1 MEKIKLNRRVT
12 KAILGISAFC
22 AIALPS
28 AIHPAQAA
36 DPVLPVSIQQMMME
50 GGAAG
55 SIKHDTDMMRF
66 KRDEK
71 EINEDYRQFT
81 QDRNFEGSGG
91 AQVIQNNTGTQP
103 SEYMQGQVQDIDTKG
118 VFINSIDVSPSSILT
133 SEEINSVVQPLVGK
147 NVFISDIQKVID
159 QLNSLY
165 AQKGFVTAKAFL
177 PEQTVENGNIHI
189 ELIES
194 KVGNISVSDNKWTRT
209 KYITDRIEQEPG
221 QLFDIVEL
229 EQDILDFNRYNEG
242 VNLTANL
249 TAGATPGTTDIAI
262 KAHENFPFHIVGIM
276 DNAGRYQT
284 GNLRGGAM
292 IYADSLFHNR
302 DRLSIGSYFS
312 GGAIS
317 PFADYNFPVNKKDG
331 RVGFMFAS
339 TFAKIKWGPLSDLDF
354 KSRSYIYSLY
364 YSQPLVR
371 KPGFELKS
379 YLAANYKRA
388 TISTMFDDYIEF
400 PTDEI
405 TSLDVALNMR
415 KDTKYGIWYA
425 NQGVSVAAPLLDKD
439 SNYVKING
447 SAVRLHDF
455 SHGVIGQ
462 LRGNYQVI
470 PGDKYVPYLDQFQV
484 GGLATVRGYSEG
496 IMIGKNGYYLSGELM
511 FPLLPREITSPRSG
525 EKIPFLGKYVKGA
538 IFADHAGIFPAAC
551 EDDYCDGSHFLMSL
565 GMGLRVQLPGDLSAR
580 LYWGFPLVN
589 NRFEQDRKYG
599 RFHFE
604 LTLEP
609 NIDALLRHRSTAPA
623 RVEKHVEA
631 DYNYDDVRH
640 YDYFND
646 GAL

>member
-1 MEKIKLNRRVT
+1 MEKIKFNRQVL
-12 KAILGISAFC
+12 KAIIGLSAVC
-22 AIALPS
+22 AITVPTSLNS
-28 AIHPAQAA
+28 AQAE
-36 DPVLPVSIQQMMME
+36 PIPNSIQQIIME
-50 GGAAG
+50 GGVPG
-55 SIKHDTDMMRF
+55 SVKHDTDLLKY

-71 EINEDYRQFT
+71 SITEDYKQYS
-81 QDRNFEGSGG
+81 QERNFEGNGG
-91 AQVIQNNTGTQP
+91 GQIIQNNTGLQD
-103 SEYMQGQVQDIDTKG
+103 SGYMQGQVQDIDTQG
-118 VFINSIDVSPSSILT
+118 VFINSVDVAPSEIL
-133 SEEINSVVQPLVGK
+133 SKEEINSIIQPIVGR

-177 PEQTVENGNIHI
+177 PEQTVENGHIHI

-194 KVGNISVSDNKWTRT
+194 KVGNISVEQNKWTRT
-209 KYITDRIEQEPG
+209 KYITDRIEQQPG

-249 TAGATPGTTDIAI
+249 TAGTTPGTTDIAI
-262 KAHENFPFHIVGIM
+262 KANENFPFHIVGIM

-284 GNLRGGAM
+284 GHLRGGAM

-302 DRLSIGSYFS
+302 DRLSLGSYFS
-312 GGAIS
+312 GGAVS

-339 TFAKIKWGPLSDLDF
+339 TFAKIKWGPLSNLDF
-354 KSRSYIYSLY
+354 KTRSYIYSLY

-379 YLAANYKRA
+379 YIAGNYKRA
-388 TISTMFDDYIEF
+388 TMSSMFDSIFEF

-425 NQGVSVAAPLLDKD
+425 NQGVSVAMPIFDSD

-470 PGDKYVPYLDQFQV
+470 PNNRHIPYLDQFQV

-496 IMIGKNGYYLSGELM
+496 IMMGKSGYYLSGELM

-525 EKIPFLGKYVKGA
+525 EKVPFIGKYVKGA
-538 IFADHAGIFPAAC
+538 IFADHAGIFPAVG
-551 EDDYCDGSHFLMSL
+551 EGYDGSHFLMSL

-589 NRFEQDRKYG
+589 NRYEQDRKYG

-609 NIDALLRHRSTAPA
+609 NLDALLRSRSTAPK

-631 DYNYDDVRH
+631 DYVNNYDDVRH

>member
-1 MEKIKLNRRVT
+1 MEKIKFNRQVL
-12 KAILGISAFC
+12 KAIIGLSAVC
-22 AIALPS
+22 AITVPTSLNS
-28 AIHPAQAA
+28 AQAE
-36 DPVLPVSIQQMMME
+36 PIPNSIQQIIME
-50 GGAAG
+50 GGVPG
-55 SIKHDTDMMRF
+55 SVKHDTDLLKY

-71 EINEDYRQFT
+71 SITEDYKQYS
-81 QDRNFEGSGG
+81 QERNFEGNGG
-91 AQVIQNNTGTQP
+91 GQIIQNNTGLQD
-103 SEYMQGQVQDIDTKG
+103 SGYMQGQVQDIDTQG
-118 VFINSIDVSPSSILT
+118 VFINSVDVAPSEIL
-133 SEEINSVVQPLVGK
+133 SKEEINSIVQPIVGR

-177 PEQTVENGNIHI
+177 PEQTVENGHIHI

-194 KVGNISVSDNKWTRT
+194 KVGNISVEQNKWTRT
-209 KYITDRIEQEPG
+209 KYITDRIEQQPG

-249 TAGATPGTTDIAI
+249 TAGTTPGTTDIAI
-262 KAHENFPFHIVGIM
+262 KANENFPFHIVGIM

-284 GNLRGGAM
+284 GHLRGGAM

-302 DRLSIGSYFS
+302 DRLSLGSYFS
-312 GGAIS
+312 GGAVS

-339 TFAKIKWGPLSDLDF
+339 TFAKIKWGPLSNLDF
-354 KSRSYIYSLY
+354 KTRSYIYSLY

-379 YLAANYKRA
+379 YIAGNYKRA
-388 TISTMFDDYIEF
+388 TMSSMFDSIFEF

-425 NQGVSVAAPLLDKD
+425 NQGVSVAMPIFDSD

-470 PGDKYVPYLDQFQV
+470 PNNRHIPYLDQFQV

-496 IMIGKNGYYLSGELM
+496 IMMGKSGYYLSGELM

-525 EKIPFLGKYVKGA
+525 EKVPFIGKYVKGA
-538 IFADHAGIFPAAC
+538 IFADHAGVFPAHD
-551 EDDYCDGSHFLMSL
+551 EDIYTGSYFLASL

-580 LYWGFPLVN
+580 LYWGYPLIN
-589 NRFEQDRKYG
+589 NANETDRKYG

-609 NIDALLRHRSTAPA
+609 NLDALLRSRSTAPK

-631 DYNYDDVRH
+631 DYVNNYDDVRH

>member
-1 MEKIKLNRRVT
+1 MEKIKLNRQIT

-28 AIHPAQAA
+28 TTHPALAA

-71 EINEDYRQFT
+71 EINEDYKQFT
-81 QDRNFEGSGG
+81 HDRNFEGSGG

-118 VFINSIDVSPSSILT
+118 VYINSIDVSPSSILT
-133 SEEINSVVQPLVGK
+133 AEEINSVVQPLVGK

-284 GNLRGGAM
+284 GHLRGGAM

-331 RVGFMFAS
+331 RIGFMYAS
-339 TFAKIKWGPLSDLDF
+339 TFAKIKWGPLTDLDL
-354 KSRSYIYSLY
+354 KSKSYIYSLY

-379 YLAANYKRA
+379 YLAGNYKRA
-388 TISTMFDDYIEF
+388 RTSIFDDAIDLGV
-400 PTDEI
+400 DEI
-405 TSLDVALNMR
+405 TSVDLALNMR

-425 NQGVSVAAPLLDKD
+425 NQGVSMAFPIFD
-439 SNYVKING
+439 SQSSYVKING

-470 PGDKYVPYLDQFQV
+470 PNNKHIPYLDQFQV

-496 IMIGKNGYYLSGELM
+496 ILMGKNGYYLIGELM

-538 IFADHAGIFPAAC
+538 IFADHAGVFPTAS
-551 EDDYCDGSHFLMSL
+551 EDYYDGSYFLASL

-580 LYWGFPLVN
+580 LYWGYPLIN
-589 NRFEQDRKYG
+589 NRYETDRKYG

>member
-1 MEKIKLNRRVT
+1 
-12 KAILGISAFC
+12 
-22 AIALPS
+22 
-28 AIHPAQAA
+28 
-36 DPVLPVSIQQMMME
+36 
-50 GGAAG
+50 
-55 SIKHDTDMMRF
+55 
-66 KRDEK
+66 
-71 EINEDYRQFT
+71 
-81 QDRNFEGSGG
+81 
-91 AQVIQNNTGTQP
+91 
-103 SEYMQGQVQDIDTKG
+103 
-118 VFINSIDVSPSSILT
+118 
-133 SEEINSVVQPLVGK
+133 
-147 NVFISDIQKVID
+147 
-159 QLNSLY
+159 
-165 AQKGFVTAKAFL
+165 
-177 PEQTVENGNIHI
+177 
-189 ELIES
+189 
-194 KVGNISVSDNKWTRT
+194 
-209 KYITDRIEQEPG
+209 
-221 QLFDIVEL
+221 
-229 EQDILDFNRYNEG
+229 
-242 VNLTANL
+242 
-249 TAGATPGTTDIAI
+249 
-262 KAHENFPFHIVGIM
+262 
-276 DNAGRYQT
+276 
-284 GNLRGGAM
+284 M

-331 RVGFMFAS
+331 RIGFMYAS
-339 TFAKIKWGPLSDLDF
+339 TFAKIKWGPLTDLDL
-354 KSRSYIYSLY
+354 KSKSYIYSLY

-379 YLAANYKRA
+379 YLAGNYKRA
-388 TISTMFDDYIEF
+388 RTSIFDDAIDLGV
-400 PTDEI
+400 DEI
-405 TSLDVALNMR
+405 TSVDLALNMR

-425 NQGVSVAAPLLDKD
+425 NQGVSMAFPIFD
-439 SNYVKING
+439 SQSSYVKING

-470 PGDKYVPYLDQFQV
+470 PNNKHIPYLDQFQV

-496 IMIGKNGYYLSGELM
+496 ILMGKNGYYLSGELM

-538 IFADHAGIFPAAC
+538 IFADHAGVFPTAS
-551 EDDYCDGSHFLMSL
+551 EDYYDGSYFLASL

-580 LYWGFPLVN
+580 LYWGYPLIN
-589 NRFEQDRKYG
+589 NRYETDRKYG